1 MKYITTIIALLVF
14 NSSFSQLK
22 KITSYNLGQ
31 LYEQV
36 KYTDYNS
43 FKGNCGGYVNNVRFE
58 SVFDFFDDENRNNNT
73 LKEQVKNNSFRNEYQ
88 QYIDKIIKNGK
99 QISFYSEPNNNCPL
113 KKFNYFKNI
122 LTSYEVVSKYYF
134 ELDNI
139 ETERLNA
146 KTEFYNKVKRANDS
160 IIESKKLENKN
171 KANLLV
177 AKSDEILEKEGVKQK
192 QQFYN
197 NGISSLNSKLETLK
211 KNYEKEQEA
220 KIKKLS
226 PTNFRANKLKI
237 DNEYNSKINSATSKN
252 ELDKKLLEANYKNST
267 KAFDDKYNSTFEK
280 LQKEYDELNN
290 FDYNSLIQEKVVFD
304 DSKFMEQQNELK
316 NEFDL
321 KWKTINEN
329 LTKIYNEEQN
339 SGNRVNV
346 IESKNDN
353 NSTNEPKKESSGK
366 KALKV
371 GGGILLNLLKK

>member
-1 MKYITTIIALLVF
+1 MKYITTIITLLVF

-43 FKGNCGGYVNNVRFE
+43 FKGNCGGYVNGVYRFE
-58 SVFDFFDDENRNNNT
+58 DIFMFFDESSKNNNT
-73 LKEQVKNNSFRNEYQ
+73 LKDQIKNNSFRNEYQ
-88 QYIDKIIKNGK
+88 QYIDKIIKNGR

-134 ELDNI
+134 ELDNV

-160 IIESKKLENKN
+160 IIEAKKIENKN
-171 KANLLV
+171 KANLLI

-197 NGISSLNSKLETLK
+197 DGISSLNTKLETLK
-211 KNYEKEQEA
+211 KTYEKEKEA

-226 PTNFRANKLKI
+226 PTNFRANKLKV
-237 DNEYNSKINSATSKN
+237 DNEYNSKIASATSKN
-252 ELDKKLLEANYKNST
+252 EADKKLLETNFKNST

-280 LQKEYDELNN
+280 LQKEYDNLNN
-290 FDYNSLIQEKVVFD
+290 FDYNSLIQEKVIFD
-304 DSKFMEQQNELK
+304 DSKFIEQQNNLK
-316 NEFDL
+316 TEFDS
-321 KWKTINEN
+321 KWKSIHEN
-329 LTKIYNEEQN
+329 LTKIYVEEQN
-339 SGNRVNV
+339 SGNRVNT
-346 IESKNDN
+346 IKN
-353 NSTNEPKKESSGK
+353 
-366 KALKV
+366 
-371 GGGILLNLLKK
+371 